1 MILAGDIGGTKTVLG
16 LFREED
22 TGLKLTRSASFVS
35 REFPGLKEIVQA
47 FRKDDTDPVTSACF
61 GIAGPVQGDTVDT
74 PNLPWHVR
82 GGDLAEV
89 LGLPRVTLL
98 NDLEANAYGI
108 ALLTPDDLV
117 PLTDGLAGEPGN
129 AALISA
135 GTGLGEAGLH
145 WDGHA
150 WEPIVSEGGHV
161 DFAPRTKL
169 EAEMLGYLLQRYD
182 HVSYERFLSGPGL
195 VNIYHFLADS
205 GRCEEPDWLRE
216 KTRGADCASVISEGA
231 QQGVKICQTAVEI
244 FVSIYGAAAG
254 NLALKVLAVSGV
266 FLGGGIAPKL
276 VDSLRSPAFLEAFR
290 SKGRMRPLLEKI
302 PVHVIMNPKTAL
314 LGAARVAARPPGAG
328 AEEPIPPVASSG

>member
-1 MILAGDIGGTKTVLG
+1 MILAGDIGGTKTELG
-16 LFREED
+16 CFREEG
-22 TGLKLTRSASFVS
+22 TGLKLIRSASFVS
-35 REFPGLKEIVQA
+35 RDYPGLKEIVRE
-47 FRKDDTDPVTSACF
+47 FRKDDAQTVTAACF
-61 GIAGPVQGDTVDT
+61 GIAGPVQGDLVET
-74 PNLPWHVR
+74 PNLPWLVR
-82 GGDLAEV
+82 GKELADE

-108 ALLTPDDLV
+108 SLLTPDDLV
-117 PLTDGLAGEPGN
+117 PLTEGLEGEPGN

-145 WDGHA
+145 WDGKA

-161 DFAPRTKL
+161 DFAPRSKL
-169 EAEMLGYLLQRYD
+169 EAEMLGYLLQQYD

-195 VNIYHFLADS
+195 INIYHFLADS
-205 GRCEEPDWLRE
+205 GRCEEPDSLRE
-216 KTRGADCASVISEGA
+216 KMEGMDCASVISQGA
-231 QQGVKICQTAVEI
+231 QQGIAICQKAVEI

-266 FLGGGIAPKL
+266 FLGGGIAPKM
-276 VDSLRSPAFLEAFR
+276 VEPLRSPAFLEAFR

-314 LGAARVAARPPGAG
+314 LGAARVAARPADR
-328 AEEPIPPVASSG
+328 EPDSPISPVASSG